1 MKSCSHIGDSFLQGS
16 KVSRAQSH
24 TPVVKTGF
32 EGVQGEFKSLDLSGE
47 FSGESCSQS
56 SLGEMGAQ
64 LWACRIGNWGM
75 CKSGIHG
82 EGQARGSLAEL

>member
-64 LWACRIGNWGM
+64 LWAC
-75 CKSGIHG
+75 
-82 EGQARGSLAEL
+82 